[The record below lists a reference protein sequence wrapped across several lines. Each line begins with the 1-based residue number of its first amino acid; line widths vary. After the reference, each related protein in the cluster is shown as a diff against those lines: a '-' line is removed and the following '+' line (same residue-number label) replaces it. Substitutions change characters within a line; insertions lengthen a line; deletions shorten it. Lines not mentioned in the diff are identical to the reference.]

1 MAEYTSPAPQ
11 TLPVLS
17 AVEYPV
23 LKRLGK
29 QNIRKFLR
37 EREACEAEIAE
48 RNRQAGAQIGMPVS
62 LKFSLDQCS
71 LESLIDLRQFG
82 ETVDS
87 PTLLTDDLVRKWLDS
102 HREVKKDTLSVS
114 QVKSLAGKQL
124 KISMTENDPTQRII
138 MLFTDYSSLLRSHGL
153 S

>member
-1 MAEYTSPAPQ
+1 
-11 TLPVLS
+11 VIG

-37 EREACEAEIAE
+37 EREAHEAEISE

-62 LKFSLDQCS
+62 LKFSLDQCA

-87 PTLLTDDLVRKWLDS
+87 PTLLTDDLVRKWLD
-102 HREVKKDTLSVS
+102 
-114 QVKSLAGKQL
+114 
-124 KISMTENDPTQRII
+124 
-138 MLFTDYSSLLRSHGL
+138 
-153 S
+153 